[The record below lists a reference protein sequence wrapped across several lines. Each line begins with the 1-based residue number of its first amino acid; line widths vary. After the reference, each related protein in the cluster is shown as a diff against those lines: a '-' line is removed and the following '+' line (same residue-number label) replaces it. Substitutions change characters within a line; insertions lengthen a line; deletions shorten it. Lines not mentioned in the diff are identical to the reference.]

1 MKTRMMNSHPLWK
14 WLPVLTLYSTAA
26 LAEETL
32 QQQLEARKAEFA
44 ARVPQE
50 VQTAYAAGIQAVS
63 NSGILSSA
71 KQAGEKAPDFT
82 LQDAKGQSVALHELL
97 ENGPV
102 VLTWYRGGW
111 CPYCNLSLRALQ
123 KVLPEFEK
131 GGAQLVALTPEL
143 PDKTLST
150 AEKNKLQF
158 QVLTDLNHQVAQSYG
173 IVFKLTP
180 EVRDQYKRNFDL
192 LAYNGSA
199 AGDDTLPL
207 AATYIISQDGII
219 RYAFLEADYRARAEP
234 AELVAFVKQLL
245 PQKEDHPSVALLKEF
260 WLRVWNPPHD
270 LSAVDELL
278 TDDFV
283 ITNPSGDIVGKAAFK
298 EWLSGFHK
306 KLGHSRLMPFETFAS
321 ADGTRVVSRWQASG
335 INHGMLGTPDDGKP
349 VRFSGI
355 AIWEVRD
362 GKLSHNWV
370 ERSAWELHQTLTD
383 KP

>member
-1 MKTRMMNSHPLWK
+1 MMNPTHLWK
-14 WLPVLTLYSTAA
+14 WLPVLAFCSTAA

-32 QQQLEARKAEFA
+32 QQQLESRKAEFA
-44 ARVPQE
+44 TKAPQE

-63 NSGILSSA
+63 DSGILSAA
-71 KQAGEKAPDFT
+71 KKAGDKAPDFT

-97 ENGPV
+97 KNGPV

-111 CPYCNLSLRALQ
+111 CPYCNLSLRAMQ
-123 KVLPEFEK
+123 KVLPELQE

-150 AEKNKLQF
+150 AEKNELQF

-180 EVRDQYKRNFDL
+180 EVRDQYKKNFDL
-192 LAYNGSA
+192 LAYNGSG

-207 AATYIISQDGII
+207 AATYIIGQDGII
-219 RYAFLEADYRARAEP
+219 RYAFLDADYRARAEP
-234 AELVAFVKQLL
+234 AELVVFVKQLL
-245 PQKEDHPSVALLKEF
+245 PQKGDHPSVALLKEF

-270 LSAVDELL
+270 LTAVDELL

-298 EWLSGFHK
+298 EWLGGFHK
-306 KLGHSRLMPFETFAS
+306 KLGHSRLMPFETFAN

-349 VRFSGI
+349 VSEIGRASC
-355 AIWEVRD
+355 R
-362 GKLSHNWV
+362 
-370 ERSAWELHQTLTD
+370 ERV
-383 KP
+383 